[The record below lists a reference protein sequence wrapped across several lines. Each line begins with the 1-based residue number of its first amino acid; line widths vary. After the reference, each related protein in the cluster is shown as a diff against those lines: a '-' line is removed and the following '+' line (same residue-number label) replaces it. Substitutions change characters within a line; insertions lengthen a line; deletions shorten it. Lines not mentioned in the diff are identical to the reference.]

1 MCATAVVV
9 LVKKE
14 GSRKE
19 KLEFLQLQQKGV
31 RSRPILRLYF
41 LQLLLPSS
49 SLIDNSDCI
58 MDLFYKQKVLLTLH

>member
-1 MCATAVVV
+1 MCATAVV